1 MYMISRRLLAGAFSM
16 TAFLAA
22 ARAHAQARPP
32 EAIPTPAAPAP
43 AAPATPGADSGPA
56 AGGITPEEQAEIDKA
71 TGADAAADAA
81 ARQGAAGSA
90 PAASSGGAGLQ
101 SFNPDLSVILDV
113 AAAAFS
119 DDTPLQQGAHDPRES
134 GFTLQQVE
142 LSFSHNVDPYLRF
155 DSNIVF
161 NEEEVDVEEAYA
173 TTLALPYGL
182 QARAGKFLTRFGRVN
197 PTHPHSWDFV
207 DQPFAISRV
216 FGGEGNRGLGVEL
229 SWLTPLPWYVEVVGS
244 VTGAEGDET
253 NRNFYG
259 ATHAGVHGARDF
271 EYLLSAKQFFDLSDN
286 WSLLWG
292 LSFAN
297 APNDAGIPVGRDEST
312 QLYGTDFYLKYRP
325 ITYGSST
332 IVSLQGEYIQVRR
345 HVPGDTLVDHNAYAY
360 LFYRFA
366 QRWATAA
373 RWEFGTPAEGA
384 SGAVDLLDPDWT
396 ENRQRVSANLT
407 FWPSEFSRFRLQ
419 GSMDAPGWK
428 DDPTW
433 AVMLAAE
440 FVVGAHGAH
449 KF

>member
-1 MYMISRRLLAGAFSM
+1 MKMTSRGLVASAFAMTALLAA
-16 TAFLAA
+16 
-22 ARAHAQARPP
+22 
-32 EAIPTPAAPAP
+32 AAPAP
-43 AAPATPGADSGPA
+43 AAAAEPAAAAAPTPAPAAAPATEATP
-56 AGGITPEEQAEIDKA
+56 GITPEEQAEIDKA

-81 ARQGAAGSA
+81 AKPPADSAAPGASV
-90 PAASSGGAGLQ
+90 GGGGGLQ
-101 SFNPDLSVILDV
+101 SFNPDLAVILDV
-113 AAAAFS
+113 AFAAFS
-119 DDTPLQQGAHDPRES
+119 DDAPLQDGAHDPHES

-161 NEEEVDVEEAYA
+161 NDEEVDVEEAYA
-173 TTLALPYGL
+173 TTLALPYRL
-182 QARAGKFLTRFGRVN
+182 QARAGKFLSRFGRLN
-197 PTHPHSWDFV
+197 ATHPHAWDFV
-207 DQPFAISRV
+207 DQPFAISRA

-229 SWLTPLPWYVEVVGS
+229 SWLTPLPWYVELVGS
-244 VTGAEGDET
+244 TTAAEGDET
-253 NRNFYG
+253 NRSFYG
-259 ATHAGVHGARDF
+259 ATHAGVHGVRDF
-271 EYLLSAKQFFDLSDN
+271 EYLLAARQFFDLSDD

-297 APNDAGIPVGRDEST
+297 APNDSGIPVGRDESS
-312 QLYGTDFYLKYRP
+312 QIYGTDLYLKYRP

-332 IVSLQGEYIQVRR
+332 IVSLQAEYLQVRR

-373 RWEFGTPAEGA
+373 RWEFGTPAEGGNGVA
-384 SGAVDLLDPDWT
+384 DTLDPDWT

-428 DDPTW
+428 PEPTW
-433 AVMLAAE
+433 AVMLAGE
-440 FVVGAHGAH
+440 FVIGAHGAH
-449 KF
+449 RF